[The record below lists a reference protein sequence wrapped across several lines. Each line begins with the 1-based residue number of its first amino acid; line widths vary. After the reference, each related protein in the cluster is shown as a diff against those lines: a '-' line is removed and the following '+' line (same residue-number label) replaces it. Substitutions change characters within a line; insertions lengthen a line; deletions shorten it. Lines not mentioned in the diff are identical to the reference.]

1 MGTINSESVAVAT
14 GLDEYAAGLSISRKE
29 REEDLNDFNERVR
42 VAQENLYKTG
52 PEAFKTSLDYITHVR
67 TKDVLTLSFTDDV
80 DLFYSEI
87 KINSNTLYIKVD
99 IGEEYAFNLEQYKF
113 IYSLREVLGTIDKLV
128 IQESDLYEDL
138 KFEKS
143 INFLNTTSSKKLVSF
158 ESSKRNIPLPV
169 ANVIEVVDQ
178 RDMFTKIDFGDGE
191 IFNQDEED
199 LKMVIS
205 YIDIPITLQWNQ
217 LKVVECN
224 SDLFKSM
231 LKNRDGFLTSDGA
244 SLINQILEKQNTYW
258 GK

>member
-1 MGTINSESVAVAT
+1 MGTVNSESVAIST

-29 REEDLNDFNERVR
+29 KEEDLNDFNERVR

-67 TKDVLTLSFTDDV
+67 TKDVLTLSFTEDV

-87 KINSNTLYIKVD
+87 KVDSNLLYIKVG
-99 IGEEYAFNLEQYKF
+99 IGEEYTFDLEEHKF
-113 IYSLREVLGTIDKLV
+113 IYSLREALGTIDKLV
-128 IQESDLYEDL
+128 VEESDLYEDL

-143 INFLNTTSSKKLVSF
+143 VNFLNVTSSKKLVSF
-158 ESSKRNIPLPV
+158 ESSEMNIPLPV
-169 ANVIEVVDQ
+169 PNVTEIVDQ
-178 RDMFTKIDFGDGE
+178 RDMFTNIDFNDEE
-191 IFNQDEED
+191 IFNESEED

-205 YIDIPITLQWNQ
+205 YVDVPLTLQWNQ
-217 LKVVECN
+217 FKVVECN